1 MLGLY
6 EGFPEKPHKT
16 IKLQTYISNR
26 KLQQVIVQ
34 TLNKMNGV
42 EFKLEEVTEPPT
54 PGCKAILEFG
64 IAESNIFNFLNSE
77 ETSRVLEA
85 LRKKPFHFMDFFCAL
100 RYYKL
105 EDGKS
110 FPLKFDYYI
119 IRLIFNSNLVEMQ
132 VYHERGPRHVPPEE
146 ILNLFVNRVNEYF
159 SRKVL
164 KTL

>member
-1 MLGLY
+1 MLGFY
-6 EGFPEKPHKT
+6 EGFPQKPHKT
-16 IKLQTYISNR
+16 LTLQTYISKR

-34 TLNKMNGV
+34 TLNKINGV
-42 EFKLEEVTEPPT
+42 EFNLEEVTQPPT

-64 IAESNIFNFLNSE
+64 IAESNIFNFLNGE

-85 LRKKPFHFMDFFCAL
+85 LRKKPLSYMDFFCAL
-100 RYYKL
+100 RYYKR
-105 EDGKS
+105 ENGKS
-110 FPLKFDYYI
+110 FPLKFDYYL

-132 VYHERGPRHVPPEE
+132 AYHERGPRHVPPEE
-146 ILNLFVNRVNEYF
+146 IINLFINRINKNF